1 MKRMRQVVA
10 FFLFLLMV
18 MPIRASIADG
28 DQNND
33 PSDGT
38 TTTGSD
44 EVQSEPTKGSDRFEE
59 FTDEGL
65 RRQIQDTYQAAKQLA
80 DRSSFQG
87 YCGSYVANQL
97 VVLGIN
103 TSLLIANGKNSYD
116 LYRDMETTT
125 GGYVVTAYSA
135 RKYSLSDALSAIMEQ
150 YPAARNIMVGFQK
163 GTSNAGKKY
172 GHVLFIHGI
181 RDGKIYFSDS
191 CSRRVGGA
199 QYQEGDPIVCSLASF
214 VYLYSKYKLDGVVHF
229 YKEETPVQLPNI
241 KGMNVPSSKKY
252 LVFAID

>member
-1 MKRMRQVVA
+1 MRRVLA

-18 MPIRASIADG
+18 MPIRAPFADG

-38 TTTGSD
+38 TIPGSD
-44 EVQSEPTKGSDRFEE
+44 EEQPEPTKGTDRFEVL
-59 FTDEGL
+59 TDEEL
-65 RRQIQDTYQAAKQLA
+65 RRQIQDTYQAAKQLTN
-80 DRSSFQG
+80 RSSFQG

-135 RKYSLSDALSAIMEQ
+135 RKYSLSDALSAIMAQ
-150 YPAARNIMVGFQK
+150 YSAPCNILVGFQK
-163 GTSNAGKKY
+163 GTSKAGKKY
-172 GHVLFIHGI
+172 GHVLLIHGI

-191 CSRRVGGA
+191 CSRRVDGR
-199 QYQEGDPIVCSLASF
+199 QYQEGEPIVCSLASF

-229 YKEETPVQLPNI
+229 YKEEAPFRLPNI

-252 LVFAID
+252 VAFAID